1 MEDKEYSLR
10 ELMELVQVKHRET
23 FMNNYLK
30 PLLEK
35 GIVERKYE
43 IPNHPKQKYK
53 LKRWH
58 KVIFYYFLLLVNF
71 NFNLWYFYFVN
82 YILCNLSMKMMKK
95 ITRHL

>member
-1 MEDKEYSLR
+1 
-10 ELMELVQVKHRET
+10 MELVQVKHRET

-53 LKRWH
+53 LKR
-58 KVIFYYFLLLVNF
+58 
-71 NFNLWYFYFVN
+71 
-82 YILCNLSMKMMKK
+82 
-95 ITRHL
+95 